1 MSPATE
7 NLVLEHLR
15 AIRATQDRHTED
27 MRDIKSRLGIVETQV
42 GILTAQHAVISNRL
56 DRMDE
61 RILRIEKRLDLVE
74 T

>member
-27 MRDIKSRLGIVETQV
+27 FREIKGRLGIVETQI
-42 GILTAQHAVISNRL
+42 GILTAQYAVISNRL
-56 DRMDE
+56 DRMEE
-61 RILRIEKRLDLVE
+61 RILRIEKRLDLVKA
-74 T
+74 